1 VKILLSWLREFVDVR
16 ENADA
21 IARVMSHRGFAVEGI
36 ESAFAEA
43 PADRPP
49 SDVVIDFEVTGN
61 RPDCMSVLGMA
72 REIATAFQLPLKAG
86 GDHGGPVA
94 TAGTG
99 VSGITITLEN
109 PDLCPYY
116 AGGLADVTV
125 GPSPEWMQ
133 ARLKAGGVRPISNIV
148 DVTNYVLLELGQPM
162 HAFDAAKLV
171 KNEIRVRTARQGERL
186 TTLDGQ
192 DRALTTDMLMIADGE
207 RPVGVAGVMGG
218 ADSEVTDATRSIVL
232 ESAYFNP
239 LSVRRTSRA
248 LGLKTEA
255 STRFERGTDRML
267 PGPALRRA
275 LELLEQIGAAKSRGT
290 VIAGSATDI
299 RLRVVSL
306 RRQRI
311 STLLGIDVPD
321 AEVVRLLTSLGF
333 DVTAAPEGWSV
344 TVPARRVDVSR
355 EVDLIEEVARH
366 HGFDRIPGRF
376 PALLSAPPSPDP
388 RIARARQL
396 RTVMTGAGFS
406 EANTFGFIAKT
417 AAEPFAGDA
426 GLVAIANPL
435 SETFG
440 VLRPSCLPGLI
451 AAVAYN
457 RHRQQRDVR
466 LFEIGARF
474 TRRDGERRAIA
485 AVWAGASG
493 GDHWGG
499 GTRPV
504 DFFDIKA
511 IANRIGDALGLQLL
525 AEPVGRVPPES
536 GTGAGGPA
544 WLTPGQSAV
553 LVDGHTPVGVI
564 GQLAPVVAEHH
575 GLHAADAVYVVE
587 IDLDTAEALVADRH
601 TRIEALPRFPSVARD
616 ISILVDETLPSAA
629 VRETIHDAAP
639 ATLARVREFD
649 RYQGKGVPEGKVSLS
664 LRLTF
669 RSPDRTLTDA
679 EVQQAMDNVL
689 SALTSRHNA
698 VQR

>member
-1 VKILLSWLREFVDVR
+1 MKVLLSWLREFVDVR
-16 ENADA
+16 ENADE

-36 ESAFAEA
+36 VPVGDDAVVDFA
-43 PADRPP
+43 
-49 SDVVIDFEVTGN
+49 VTGN

-72 REIATAFQLPLKAG
+72 REIATAFNLPLTGPPVAEPAPQVPDNRRPG
-86 GDHGGPVA
+86 SAEGGP
-94 TAGTG
+94 
-99 VSGITITLEN
+99 GISITLED
-109 PDLCPYY
+109 PELCPYY
-116 AGGLADVTV
+116 AGGIADVTV

-133 ARLKAGGVRPISNIV
+133 ERLKAGGVRPISNIV

-162 HAFDAAKLV
+162 HAFDAARLAG
-171 KNEIRVRTARQGERL
+171 NEIRVRTARDGERL
-186 TTLDGQ
+186 KTLDGQ
-192 DRALTTDMLMIADGE
+192 DRALTSDMLMICDGE

-218 ADSEVTDATRSIVL
+218 ADSEVTGSTRSIVL

-239 LSVRRTSRA
+239 LSVRRTSRK

-267 PGPALRRA
+267 PGAALRRA
-275 LELLEQIGAAKSRGT
+275 VDLLERIGAARSRGT
-290 VIAGSATDI
+290 VIAGSTTNVP
-299 RLRVVSL
+299 LRVVTL
-306 RRQRI
+306 RRGRV
-311 STLLGIDVPD
+311 SSLLGITVPD
-321 AEVVRLLTSLGF
+321 AEVLRILTSHGF
-333 DVTAAPEGWSV
+333 DAAAAADGWSV

-355 EVDLIEEVARH
+355 EVDLIEEIARH

-376 PALLSAPPSPDP
+376 PALLQPPPAPDP

-406 EANTFGFIAKT
+406 EANTFGFIART

-440 VLRPSCLPGLI
+440 VLRPSCLPGLV
-451 AAVAYN
+451 AAGAYN
-457 RHRQQRDVR
+457 RHREPRDVR

-504 DFFDIKA
+504 DFFDIKG
-511 IANRIGDALGLQLL
+511 IGGRIGDAIGLELTTEAAQREWLIAGRSAALL
-525 AEPVGRVPPES
+525 D
-536 GTGAGGPA
+536 GG
-544 WLTPGQSAV
+544 
-553 LVDGHTPVGVI
+553 TPVGVI
-564 GQLAPVVAEHH
+564 GQLAPAVAEQH
-575 GLHAADAVYVVE
+575 GLSASDAVFVAE
-587 IDLDTAEALVADRH
+587 IDLDTAEELAANRQ
-601 TRIEALPRFPSVARD
+601 TRIAALPRFPSVTRD
-616 ISILVDETLPSAA
+616 ISILVDATLPSAT
-629 VRETIHDAAP
+629 VRQTVQEAAP
-639 ATLARVREFD
+639 ATLVRTREFD
-649 RYQGKGVPEGKVSLS
+649 RYQGKGVPDGRVSLS

-679 EVQQAMDNVL
+679 EVQQAMDDVIA
-689 SALTSRHNA
+689 ALRGKHGA

>member
-1 VKILLSWLREFVDVR
+1 MKVLLSWLREFVDAR
-16 ENADA
+16 ESADE

-36 ESAFAEA
+36 ERIGDDS
-43 PADRPP
+43 
-49 SDVVIDFEVTGN
+49 VVDFEVTGN

-72 REIATAFQLPLKAG
+72 REIATAFDLPLKVTADSNADSG
-86 GDHGGPVA
+86 LSAVA
-94 TAGTG
+94 RSAKAEP
-99 VSGITITLEN
+99 GITITLEN

-116 AGGLADVTV
+116 AGGLLDVTV
-125 GPSPEWMQ
+125 GPSPDWMQ

-162 HAFDAAKLV
+162 HAFDAARLAR
-171 KNEIRVRTARQGERL
+171 NEIRVRTARAGERL
-186 TTLDGQ
+186 KTLDGQ
-192 DRALTTDMLMIADGE
+192 DRALTGDMLMIADGE

-239 LSVRRTSRA
+239 LSVRRTSRK

-267 PGPALRRA
+267 PGTALQRA
-275 LELLEQIGAAKSRGT
+275 MVLLEQIGAARPRGT
-290 VIAGSATDI
+290 VIAGSATDVP
-299 RLRVVSL
+299 LRVVTL
-306 RRQRI
+306 RRRRV
-311 STLLGIDVPD
+311 SSLLGITVPD
-321 AEVVRLLTSLGF
+321 ADVLRILTCLGF
-333 DVTAAPEGWSV
+333 QVATAPDGWSV

-355 EVDLIEEVARH
+355 EVDLIEEIARH

-376 PALLSAPPSPDP
+376 PALLQPPPAPDP

-396 RTVMTGAGFS
+396 RAVMTGAGFS
-406 EANTFGFIAKT
+406 EANTFGFIAKS

-426 GLVAIANPL
+426 GLVPIANPL

-440 VLRPSCLPGLI
+440 VLRPSCVPGLI

-457 RHRQQRDVR
+457 RHREQRDVR
-466 LFEIGARF
+466 LFELGARF
-474 TRRDGERRAIA
+474 TRRDGERRTIA

-504 DFFDIKA
+504 DFFDIKG
-511 IANRIGDALGLQLL
+511 IGNRIGDAIGLELT
-525 AEPVGRVPPES
+525 AEPAQRDWLAPGR
-536 GTGAGGPA
+536 
-544 WLTPGQSAV
+544 SAA
-553 LVDGHTPVGVI
+553 LVDNGTPVGVI
-564 GQLAPVVAEHH
+564 GQLAASVAEHH
-575 GLHAADAVYVVE
+575 GLSAADPVYVAE
-587 IDLDTAEALVADRH
+587 IDLDAADALVAERR
-601 TRIEALPRFPSVARD
+601 TTIEALPRFPSVARD
-616 ISILVDETLPSAA
+616 ISILIDDTLPSAA
-629 VRETIHDAAP
+629 VRQTIQNAAP
-639 ATLARVREFD
+639 PTLARAREFD
-649 RYQGKGVPEGKVSLS
+649 RYQGKGVPDGKVSLS

-679 EVQQAMDNVL
+679 DVQMAMDAVL
-689 SALTSRHNA
+689 AALKARHGA